1 MIFFLSVHIRKV
13 KVRVNPS
20 STPTDFIH
28 QNVLPILQESVAKR
42 DTVKTLA
49 LALGSAILIT
59 FDQSNNATTVA
70 LVNTLTG
77 ESTKV
82 VPGVLQDVTMATTA
96 VTLLRRTVSSVL
108 DLEQN
113 TRSLVL
119 ENMKDLIA
127 FSEVCCTNF
136 PALCSSRLKDIL

>member
-1 MIFFLSVHIRKV
+1 M

-28 QNVLPILQESVAKR
+28 QNVLPILHESVAKR

-49 LALGSAILIT
+49 LALGSAIFIT

-82 VPGVLQDVTMATTA
+82 APGVLQDVTMATTA
-96 VTLLRRTVSSVL
+96 VTLLRRTVSSVSDL
-108 DLEQN
+108 DQN
-113 TRSLVL
+113 IRSRVL
-119 ENMKDLIA
+119 ENMRDLIT
-127 FSEVCCTNF
+127 FSEVMRHESNF
-136 PALCSSRLKDIL
+136 FISVFVTVKKNLFSF